1 MEKSAFTSVGNGLL
15 EINLKAHLLLRNN
28 NFMEKME
35 HQHNYELTTVWT
47 GNNGEGTKN
56 VRTYDR
62 SHTVSITGKPDLL
75 LTTGNPSVGDQSKLN
90 PEDLLVAAISSCHM
104 LSYLYLCSMD
114 GIIIT
119 SYTDKA
125 TGIMIEQVRGG
136 GSFKEVE
143 LNPEVQVADKSMVTK
158 AIELHHK
165 AHEICYIAN
174 SVNFEVRCA
183 PVVIEMK
190 NQ

>member
-1 MEKSAFTSVGNGLL
+1 
-15 EINLKAHLLLRNN
+15 
-28 NFMEKME
+28 ME

-75 LTTGNPSVGDQSKLN
+75 LTTDNPAVGDQSKLN

-104 LSYLYLCSMD
+104 LSYLYLCAMD
-114 GIIIT
+114 GIIVT

-136 GSFKEVE
+136 GSFKDVE
-143 LNPEVQVADKSMVTK
+143 LNPEVQVADKSMVPK

-174 SVNFEVRCA
+174 SVNFEVRLA
-183 PVVIEMK
+183 PGVIEMK
-190 NQ
+190 SQ